1 MSKIA
6 IKLGPLHFE
15 ARYPGDLTQ
24 PIDPRQINY
33 SVNYEVPVF
42 RVAQEAPKIERPDPE
57 EELP

>member
-1 MSKIA
+1 MA
-6 IKLGPLHFE
+6 KLSLKVGRVDLE
-15 ARYPGDLTQ
+15 ARYAGDLTQ